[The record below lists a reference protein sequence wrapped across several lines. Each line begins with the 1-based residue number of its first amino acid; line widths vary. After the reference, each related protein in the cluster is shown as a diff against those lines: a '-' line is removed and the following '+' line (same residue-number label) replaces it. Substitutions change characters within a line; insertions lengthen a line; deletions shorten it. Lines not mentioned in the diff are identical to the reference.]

1 MNAVINFEYLVS
13 PALSDDFY
21 FDKVVDNLRIL
32 SELLSSGVYSIY
44 LEKDIIS
51 KMRCHDYF
59 PSERIFQRKIS
70 QLREGTAFCS
80 SDIVRIIHTIIKHSE
95 ELEEQHIVEWHKEP
109 EVESDIFSISKE
121 RMKELHEIYC
131 SMAVDGF

>member
-44 LEKDIIS
+44 LEKI
-51 KMRCHDYF
+51 
-59 PSERIFQRKIS
+59 
-70 QLREGTAFCS
+70 
-80 SDIVRIIHTIIKHSE
+80 
-95 ELEEQHIVEWHKEP
+95 
-109 EVESDIFSISKE
+109 
-121 RMKELHEIYC
+121 
-131 SMAVDGF
+131 

>member
-51 KMRCHDYF
+51 KMRCHHDYF

-70 QLREGTAFCS
+70 QLREGRPFVQV
-80 SDIVRIIHTIIKHSE
+80 ILFV
-95 ELEEQHIVEWHKEP
+95 L
-109 EVESDIFSISKE
+109 SIQ
-121 RMKELHEIYC
+121 L
-131 SMAVDGF
+131 

>member
-1 MNAVINFEYLVS
+1 MINFEYLVS

-59 PSERIFQRKIS
+59 PSERIF
-70 QLREGTAFCS
+70 
-80 SDIVRIIHTIIKHSE
+80 
-95 ELEEQHIVEWHKEP
+95 
-109 EVESDIFSISKE
+109 
-121 RMKELHEIYC
+121 
-131 SMAVDGF
+131 

>member
-51 KMRCHDYF
+51 KMR
-59 PSERIFQRKIS
+59 
-70 QLREGTAFCS
+70 
-80 SDIVRIIHTIIKHSE
+80 
-95 ELEEQHIVEWHKEP
+95 W
-109 EVESDIFSISKE
+109 
-121 RMKELHEIYC
+121 
-131 SMAVDGF
+131 